1 MKIFHT
7 ADWHLGKLVQGVSMI
22 EDQAYVLY
30 QFLQEID
37 KEKPDVVV
45 IAGDLYDRSVPPTE
59 AVSLLDNIFS
69 EIAIKREIPVVAIAG
84 NHDSPGRIHF
94 GSQFM
99 DAKGLHIIG
108 NLSKELKPVVLNDE
122 FGEVHFH
129 LIPYTDPSHVRY
141 IYGDDTVKTQQDAM
155 AKILEHVVESL
166 DPSARHV
173 LVGHAF
179 VTKDGVKEENNTDAE
194 RPLSIGGSECI
205 DAKLFEPFHY
215 TALGHLHQ
223 AHFVDQ
229 EKIRYSGSPLK
240 YSISEETHKKG
251 YLIIDLAADGSIEVT
266 KKQLVP
272 RRELRTVEKSMDE
285 ILKSPKSED
294 YVFVKLLDDTPII
307 SPMEK
312 IRSVY
317 PNAMHVERVILKD
330 YSNVEQEIESRQK
343 MDDMTLFKSFY
354 KEILGKSADEQ
365 TILLFQEILQE
376 ELLAKREVEVK
387 HS

>member
-1 MKIFHT
+1 M
-7 ADWHLGKLVQGVSMI
+7 
-22 EDQAYVLY
+22 
-30 QFLQEID
+30 
-37 KEKPDVVV
+37 
-45 IAGDLYDRSVPPTE
+45 
-59 AVSLLDNIFS
+59 
-69 EIAIKREIPVVAIAG
+69 
-84 NHDSPGRIHF
+84 
-94 GSQFM
+94 
-99 DAKGLHIIG
+99 
-108 NLSKELKPVVLNDE
+108 
-122 FGEVHFH
+122 
-129 LIPYTDPSHVRY
+129 
-141 IYGDDTVKTQQDAM
+141 
-155 AKILEHVVESL
+155 
-166 DPSARHV
+166 
-173 LVGHAF
+173 
-179 VTKDGVKEENNTDAE
+179 
-194 RPLSIGGSECI
+194 
-205 DAKLFEPFHY
+205 
-215 TALGHLHQ
+215 
-223 AHFVDQ
+223 
-229 EKIRYSGSPLK
+229 
-240 YSISEETHKKG
+240 
-251 YLIIDLAADGSIEVT
+251 AADGSIEVT

-365 TILLFQEILQE
+365 TIELFQEVLQE